1 MATVQTWQA
10 GLFITTGQV
19 IAPVLPNGF
28 VYKSIQPAG
37 DRTGTSEPNWP
48 LVAGATIVDGGVTW
62 EAVTATSITWK
73 AAAIFKS
80 GATEPAWP
88 TTPGATVTD
97 GTIVWRTGT
106 YHVSDPKCPNTKQV
120 VIAASKVFAA
130 GGSNSRDIVRYSA
143 TNNPMDW
150 STQDNAG
157 FLPTGLQAQVDP
169 IVQALGI
176 YRSNLAVWSAGE
188 FQVWQVDPDPSRMA
202 LLDSIPSIG
211 STYYRGHA
219 SVSGDL
225 YFMTRLGV
233 RSVTIAG
240 GSTNLQAGDIG
251 TPIDDLV
258 RADLAIDDEPI
269 ALFYPAGGQYWVGFG
284 SHAWVYSESRIG
296 GIGAW
301 SRYNLPGVLDY
312 YAQNNGQLS
321 IRCGDKVY
329 LVNESTALDADGVP
343 VSAVVQWPWLDMGQP
358 GVQKM
363 LAGVDLVGSGQPAV
377 SIGYDETNKALFTT
391 PYSIPPDTQPG
402 YLIPIPASAP
412 SFSVKFEYTG
422 TATAWELQSTSLWLV
437 DQRPTS

>member
-1 MATVQTWQA
+1 MATVSTWQA
-10 GLFITTGQV
+10 GIFITTGQV

-37 DRTGTSEPNWP
+37 GRTGTSEPNWP
-48 LVAGATIVDGGVTW
+48 LVAGGTVVDGDVTW
-62 EAVTATSITWK
+62 EAVTATSITWEAK
-73 AAAIFKS
+73 PIYKS
-80 GATEPAWP
+80 GGTEPFWP
-88 TTPGATVTD
+88 TTPG
-97 GTIVWRTGT
+97 GTINDGSIIWRAGT
-106 YHVSDPKCPNTKQV
+106 YHIADPKCPNTKQV

-130 GGSNSRDIVRYSA
+130 GPPTARDIVRYCA
-143 TNNPMDW
+143 TSNPLDW
-150 STQDNAG
+150 STPGDAG

-169 IVQALGI
+169 IVQVLGI

-202 LLDSIPSIG
+202 LLDSMPSIG
-211 STYYRGHA
+211 STYYRGQA

-251 TPIDDLV
+251 TPIDDLI
-258 RADLAIDDEPI
+258 RADLAVDNEPI

-301 SRYNLPGVLDY
+301 SRYNLPGPLDY
-312 YAQNNGQLS
+312 YTQNDGQLS
-321 IRCGDKVY
+321 IRSGDTVY
-329 LVNESTALDADGVP
+329 LVDESTALDADGAP
-343 VSAVVQWPWLDMGQP
+343 VNAVVQWPWLDVGQP

-363 LAGVDLVGSGQPAV
+363 MIGVDLVGSGQPSV
-377 SIGYDETNKALFTT
+377 SVGYDETNKALFTSAYAV
-391 PYSIPPDTQPG
+391 PADTQPG
-402 YLIPIPASAP
+402 YIIPIPVSAP
-412 SFSVKFEYTG
+412 SFSIKLEYAGTG
-422 TATAWELQSTSLWLV
+422 TAWELQSISMYLV
-437 DQRPTS
+437 DQRPTA